1 MNFEESIRSP
11 FLGHNALLN
20 FRRTEQAVLTFSRP
34 IVLCRS
40 VASAEKAMADLEERD
55 SFVAVML
62 LSI

>member
-1 MNFEESIRSP
+1 MNNSIADS
-11 FLGHNALLN
+11 FLVHNVLLN
-20 FRRTEQAVLTFSRP
+20 FRRTEQAVLIFSQP

-40 VASAEKAMADLEERD
+40 VASARKAMAEVGKRD